1 MKATKK
7 SNHLLLYRLF
17 NLMTNR
23 QYIRHY
29 VQQKKKYENRYT
41 PVIYKA
47 LRKEKAKVI
56 QVAKEQGV
64 LSALTQVNMITGEHI
79 EAALKSLYKGIMP
92 REAELAYRELN
103 KTKDAK
109 GVMGFSID
117 WLSDIVDFLDQN
129 ILNKVV
135 RQLTATTMERVYRV
149 IVNGNANGESYDEMV
164 RQLMDTELDRNRA
177 RLIAR
182 TETNR
187 AVNAGHDLG
196 RKAYPYYV
204 DKTWLAARDRRT
216 RGADGEDHADHFH
229 MNGLIVKEDEA
240 FTDPRSGRLLMF
252 PGDSSMGAQAADVC
266 NCRCNVRFIPLRDKN
281 GRLIMKPDR
290 VKLQF

>member
-1 MKATKK
+1 
-7 SNHLLLYRLF
+7 
-17 NLMTNR
+17 MTNR

-47 LRKEKAKVI
+47 LRKEKARVI

-64 LSALTQVNMITGEHI
+64 LSALTQINFITGEHI

-92 REAELAYRELN
+92 REAELVYRELN

-109 GVMGFSID
+109 GIMGFSID

-204 DKTWLAARDRRT
+204 DKIWLSAKDKRT
-216 RGADGEDHADHFH
+216 RGVGKHDKADHFD
-229 MNGLIVKEDEA
+229 MNGLTVKEEET
-240 FTDPRSGRLLMF
+240 FTDSRSGHQLLY
-252 PGDSSMGAQAADVC
+252 PGDSSMGATAKDVA
-266 NCRCNVRFIPLRDKN
+266 NCRCNVRFIPLRDEN
-281 GRLIMKPDR
+281 GRLKLKPDR